1 MQSIIMFLWN
11 IWKSWFST
19 QKTVSILPPWYSVSY
34 FFHTIFSNFYAYI
47 PPMLTKGCLQ
57 TFHSIVVI
65 KGKLQCLEVQN
76 HSWSNALM
84 FNVPPDITK
93 SPWTFHE
100 LIVIWTVF
108 YTAYHFFHEHSTF
121 SHWVGMLLS
130 YLVMIF
136 DSWVQPEGKFFPE
149 QWA

>member
-1 MQSIIMFLWN
+1 MRCSQSLCFCGISGKAGSQLKKQSVFYHPD
-11 IWKSWFST
+11 
-19 QKTVSILPPWYSVSY
+19 TVYP
-34 FFHTIFSNFYAYI
+34 IFS
-47 PPMLTKGCLQ
+47 MRLHTTHLTKGRLQ
-57 TFHSIVVI
+57 TFHSIVAI
-65 KGKLQCLEVQN
+65 KGKLQCQEVQN

-108 YTAYHFFHEHSTF
+108 YTAFYQFFHEHSTF
-121 SHWVGMLLS
+121 SHWIGMLLS